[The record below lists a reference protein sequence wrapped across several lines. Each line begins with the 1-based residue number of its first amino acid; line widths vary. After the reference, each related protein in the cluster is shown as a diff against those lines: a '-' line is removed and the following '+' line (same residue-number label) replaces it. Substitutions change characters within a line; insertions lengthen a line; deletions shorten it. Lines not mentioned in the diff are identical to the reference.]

1 MQEVS
6 INANSIKMNLSL
18 VLIVSPFMQKYVK
31 NILIIR
37 RITYLTRI
45 NVTNNAYIFNE
56 FIQDLRYK
64 VTRYFFFLRG
74 CLYEIK

>member
-37 RITYLTRI
+37 RIAYLTRI

-64 VTRYFFFLRG
+64 VTRYFFF
-74 CLYEIK
+74 YEDVSMK

>member
-1 MQEVS
+1 
-6 INANSIKMNLSL
+6 
-18 VLIVSPFMQKYVK
+18 MQKYVK

-37 RITYLTRI
+37 RIAYLTRI